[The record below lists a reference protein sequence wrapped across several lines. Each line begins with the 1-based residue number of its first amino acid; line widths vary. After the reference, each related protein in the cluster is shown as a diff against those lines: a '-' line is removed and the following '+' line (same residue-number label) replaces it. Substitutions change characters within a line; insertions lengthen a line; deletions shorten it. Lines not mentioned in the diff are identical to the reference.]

1 MSALLIM
8 RLFQEEGSVKA
19 VLDNGLTYEKIV
31 TAATENCEEYYY
43 KIRNNT
49 DSDIF
54 LDKFVMFECDSLESL
69 GLHKDSRLF
78 RSGRWYYYG
87 LTVTYEDVKTNPEIM
102 KKKQIPFDVFQID
115 EGWEK
120 IDT

>member
-8 RLFQEEGSVKA
+8 RLFQEEGSVKE

-31 TAATENCEEYYY
+31 TAATENYEEYYY

-54 LDKFVMFECDSLESL
+54 FDKFVMFECDSLENL
-69 GLHKDSRLF
+69 GLPTLLPRFPLF
-78 RSGRWYYYG
+78 RC
-87 LTVTYEDVKTNPEIM
+87 
-102 KKKQIPFDVFQID
+102 KQNCWDLLPL
-115 EGWEK
+115 
-120 IDT
+120 

>member
-8 RLFQEEGSVKA
+8 RLFQEEGSVKE

-31 TAATENCEEYYY
+31 TASTENCEEYYY

-78 RSGRWYYYG
+78 RSGRHKNDMPGIW
-87 LTVTYEDVKTNPEIM
+87 TS
-102 KKKQIPFDVFQID
+102 PFVAH
-115 EGWEK
+115 ETSGVW
-120 IDT
+120 TSHH